1 MLTPHREPSPNGV
14 NGAPHSPDPG
24 FSLDHDRFGRLVL
37 TDGAGQRFVGVEPVR
52 AFPLSD
58 PSQWIALVDG
68 EGHEV
73 FCIESLDQL
82 PSPLQATLEAEL
94 AAREFVPVVKRVVR
108 STGDI
113 FPGHWDVETDRGS
126 TRLNI
131 DSEDDIRRIG
141 SHRMLI
147 TDTRKMR
154 YHVLDTRKL
163 DAYSRRV
170 LERYV

>member
-1 MLTPHREPSPNGV
+1 MEPSSNGF
-14 NGAPHSPDPG
+14 NGAPRSSPVLRLGHDP
-24 FSLDHDRFGRLVL
+24 FGRLIL
-37 TDGAGQRFVGVEPVR
+37 TDASGQEFVGVEPVR
-52 AFPLSD
+52 AFPLTD
-58 PSQWIALVDG
+58 PDGWIAFVDG

-73 FCIESLDQL
+73 LCIESLDLL
-82 PSPLQATLEAEL
+82 PTTVRSMLEAEL
-94 AAREFVPVVKRVVR
+94 AAREFVPIVTRVLR

-113 FPGHWDVETDRGS
+113 FPGHWDVETDRGP

-147 TDTRKMR
+147 TDARKMR
-154 YHVLDTRKL
+154 YHVPDTRTL